1 MRKFLKKT
9 VVMFMAITMVAGTTY
24 AAPSIDD
31 IKDEQGDAQ
40 EELDALEQQLEAIMS
55 EIYEL
60 DAQMYSVNQ
69 QISQAAEDL
78 EDAEIKEVEQYEA
91 MKCRIVAMYENGNE
105 SAIEVIMGADS
116 LAGMLKAAENVQ
128 ALQAYDRQELKNY
141 ADTKERISLLKE
153 SLEGEKEQLEALYQK
168 QEAEMRKLDRMIA
181 DQQEELEMLNEKL
194 AEAER
199 KAAEE
204 AERKAAEAA
213 RKAAEE
219 AAKKAAEEAAKRE
232 EANKNN
238 NQNDNEPVASK
249 PSNTATGQAIVDAAM
264 KYLGVPYVW
273 GGTSMNGVDCSGL
286 TMRAHEAVGISIP
299 RTSRWQREGGKKV
312 DGLANA
318 LPGDILCY
326 DGHVALYIGNGQC
339 IHAPTTGQ
347 VVKIASWSM
356 GPSQPLLAIRRY
368 W

>member
-1 MRKFLKKT
+1 MRKFWRKSAVIFL
-9 VVMFMAITMVAGTTY
+9 ALAMVAGTTY

-31 IKDEQGDAQ
+31 IKDEQSDAQ
-40 EELDALEQQLEAIMS
+40 DELDALEQQLETIMS

-60 DAQMYSVNQ
+60 DAQMYLVNQ
-69 QISQAAEDL
+69 QIAQATENLETAEL
-78 EDAEIKEVEQYEA
+78 KEAEQYEA
-91 MKCRIVAMYENGNE
+91 MKCRIVAMYENGNA
-105 SAIEVIMGADS
+105 SAIEVILGADN

-141 ADTKERISLLKE
+141 AETKEKISLLKE
-153 SLEGEKEQLEALYQK
+153 SLEGEKEQLEALYAK
-168 QEAEMRKLDRMIA
+168 QEAEMQKLDRMISE
-181 DQQEELEMLNEKL
+181 QQAELEVLNEKL

-219 AAKKAAEEAAKRE
+219 AARKEAEEAAKRE

-238 NQNDNEPVASK
+238 NQNDEEQVASK
-249 PSNTATGQAIVDAAM
+249 PSNPERGQAIVDAAM

-273 GGTSMNGVDCSGL
+273 GGTSMNGIDCSGL

-299 RTSRWQREGGKKV
+299 RTSRWQREGGTKV
-312 DGLANA
+312 NGLENA
-318 LPGDILCY
+318 LPGDVLCY
-326 DGHVALYIGNGQC
+326 DGHVALYIGNYQC